1 MFVAAPPAQ
10 QLQALRGIQLLSIVL
25 AALVARH
32 VIQLGSSE
40 HIYDR
45 AASAQGWALAG
56 AALVLT
62 VAVLEVRACAVIT
75 VTTVTTVCSVT
86 TPHIV
91 L

>member
-1 MFVAAPPAQ
+1 M
-10 QLQALRGIQLLSIVL
+10 L

-32 VIQLGSSE
+32 VIQLSSSE

-62 VAVLEVRACAVIT
+62 VAVLEVRACA
-75 VTTVTTVCSVT
+75 
-86 TPHIV
+86 
-91 L
+91 